1 MKLNDML
8 IEKLD
13 RMEIEN
19 MELRRKAKIR
29 RLQQIERKRNDS
41 YKAKLVKRREEEIE
55 RSLWMD
61 VAQYRERH

>member
-55 RSLWMD
+55 RSVWMD